1 MLTSSYCGI
10 KTIDGSAYTDLLPI
24 ALVAIDKNGY
34 SNHFIGTAKGLFT
47 RRVNVT
53 IFGCST
59 FDLFDVMSKQHHG
72 SALNSFLNG
81 TKKAVTL
88 TVCVNE
94 V

>member
-1 MLTSSYCGI
+1 MGILTI
-10 KTIDGSAYTDLLPI
+10 LLVLLKACLHVESMSPFLG
-24 ALVAIDKNGY
+24 AA
-34 SNHFIGTAKGLFT
+34 A
-47 RRVNVT
+47 
-53 IFGCST
+53 

-81 TKKAVTL
+81 TKKKAVTL